1 MDDGIYCG
9 HDFIPSNLAS
19 LVGVMHAGYWDVAC
33 GTVALKVC
41 HLVTHSDHQTT
52 LGVNCL
58 TIPDGFA
65 LDSVLLRFEEDT

>member
-1 MDDGIYCG
+1 MVVSCRL
-9 HDFIPSNLAS
+9 H
-19 LVGVMHAGYWDVAC
+19 VGVSW
-33 GTVALKVC
+33 VC